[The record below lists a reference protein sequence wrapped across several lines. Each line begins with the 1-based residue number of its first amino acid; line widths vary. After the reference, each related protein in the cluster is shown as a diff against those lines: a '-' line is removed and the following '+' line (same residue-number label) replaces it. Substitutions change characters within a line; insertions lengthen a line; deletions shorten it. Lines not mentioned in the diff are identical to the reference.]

1 MHRRKTKLAKR
12 AAHVAQAIETRGV
25 RATYELHDRVGANR
39 QSRRRFSGSRPSLDD
54 VQQDV
59 LTRVREKGFAVVP
72 FSKLFPD
79 PARWQEIGAAA
90 DAFIAEAEEGLAA
103 EAAGRDSG
111 LRRTAAKDFVI
122 RRNAWDVTLPLD
134 DPWLS
139 LGLDPRM
146 LDLANTYLGLWS
158 KLEYVDVWYTPA
170 ADAADRKASQ
180 RWHRDF
186 NDRLLLKAFLYL
198 REVDESSGPFEY
210 VPESFP
216 GGRLGDLWPWVPGGN
231 DSYPPDEAFAEKLDG
246 EAIQTFTGERGT
258 MIFCNTAGFHRGG
271 FSTGRER
278 VLATW
283 TYASPAALKALSERN
298 YAVAGD
304 VATLAPPQRDAV
316 S

>member
-1 MHRRKTKLAKR
+1 VHRRKTKFAAR
-12 AAHVAQAIETRGV
+12 ATHVAQAIETRGV
-25 RATYELHDRVGANR
+25 RATYELHDRLGANR
-39 QSRRRFSGSRPSLDD
+39 SSRRRFDGSRPELDA

-59 LTRVREKGFAVVP
+59 LDRIRATGFAVLP
-72 FSKLFPD
+72 FSELFPD
-79 PARWQEIGAAA
+79 PERWARIEAAA
-90 DAFIAEAEEGLAA
+90 QAFIGEAEAGLAA
-103 EAAGRDSG
+103 EAEGRESG
-111 LRRTAAKDFVI
+111 LRRTKAKDFVV

-134 DPWLS
+134 DPWLA

-198 REVDESSGPFEY
+198 NDVDERSGPFEY

-216 GGRLGDLWPWVPGGN
+216 GGRLGDLWPWAPGGN
-231 DSYPPDEAFAEKLDG
+231 DGYPPDADFTARLEG
-246 EAIQTFTGERGT
+246 EPIQTFTGSRGT
-258 MIFCNTAGFHRGG
+258 LIFCNTAGFHRGG

-298 YAVAGD
+298 YDVDGD
-304 VATLAPPQRDAV
+304 VEALAPAARAAV
-316 S
+316 L